1 MFQIEP
7 IDRAI
12 ADILME
18 DGRLACSEIARR
30 IGGVSERTV
39 RNRLDRLIE
48 EGVIRVAAIPN
59 PQSLGYK
66 VVADVFIQV
75 EPGALLQVARTLV
88 AHESVSYVGCSMG
101 ESDISIQV
109 VGRDNA
115 EVFNFV
121 TEVVGKVEG
130 VRKTTTVIVPLV
142 LKDVHQWRIPR
153 ALAPVKPGGLAGP
166 DGRAAG
172 RRKSAS
178 EEAFR

>member
-1 MFQIEP
+1 MSQIEP

-59 PQSLGYK
+59 PQSLGYS

-75 EPGALLQVARTLV
+75 EPGALLEVARRLV
-88 AHESVSYVGCSMG
+88 AHESVSYVGCSLG

-153 ALAPVKPGGLAGP
+153 TPAPAEPRDIARP
-166 DGRAAG
+166 DGHPVG
-172 RRKSAS
+172 SRKSTS
-178 EEAFR
+178 KEAYR